1 MKILEHRHLSDL
13 SPAKV
18 QFIRIDPED
27 RFEITEK
34 GKKYLR
40 KENAKNNKKVI
51 KK

>member
-1 MKILEHRHLSDL
+1 MKSGIHDGRGL
-13 SPAKV
+13 
-18 QFIRIDPED
+18 IINPED

-40 KENAKNNKKVI
+40 REKQKDSKRNTNKVI

>member
-1 MKILEHRHLSDL
+1 MKKGVYASWWKLIIE
-13 SPAKV
+13 
-18 QFIRIDPED
+18 PED

-40 KENAKNNKKVI
+40 REKAKETLQKKLKVI